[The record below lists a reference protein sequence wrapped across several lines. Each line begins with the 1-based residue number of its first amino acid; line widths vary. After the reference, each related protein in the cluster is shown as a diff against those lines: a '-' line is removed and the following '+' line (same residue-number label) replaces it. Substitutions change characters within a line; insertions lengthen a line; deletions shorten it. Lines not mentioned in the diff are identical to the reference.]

1 MNHDA
6 WMRRYNELRDFKNRE
21 GHCNVPQHYN
31 TNRRLGTW
39 VNRQRTH
46 YRYMREGKPSSMTSQ
61 RVKSLQDIGL
71 KWNLNKHERSRS
83 TYDAA
88 WHEKYK
94 ELKIFKSREGHCN
107 VPQHYSANESLGRW
121 VNKQR
126 LHYKYMREGKRSCMR
141 DERVKKLEDIGFQW
155 SLNNYER
162 SRSTYDAAW
171 LLMYEELKTFKCRE
185 GHCNV
190 PTQYSANKTLGVW
203 VSNQR
208 VQYKY
213 MVEGKQTSIT
223 EQRIK
228 ALNAIGFSWSMRNNN
243 MKTKTPAPTPCLVPS
258 NPSVS

>member
-1 MNHDA
+1 MNDDA
-6 WMRRYNELRDFKNRE
+6 WMKRYNELRDFKNRE
-21 GHCNVPQHYN
+21 GHCNVPQHYKA
-31 TNRRLGTW
+31 NRSLGTW

-88 WHEKYK
+88 WLLMYE
-94 ELKIFKSREGHCN
+94 ELKTFKCREGHCN

-121 VNKQR
+121 VNKHR
-126 LHYKYMREGKRSCMR
+126 IY
-141 DERVKKLEDIGFQW
+141 
-155 SLNNYER
+155 
-162 SRSTYDAAW
+162 
-171 LLMYEELKTFKCRE
+171 
-185 GHCNV
+185 
-190 PTQYSANKTLGVW
+190 
-203 VSNQR
+203 
-208 VQYKY
+208 YKY
-213 MVEGKQTSIT
+213 MVEGKPTSIT